1 MKRASQRTAGRVATV
16 ASHLIDGILDAAAA
30 AAVADSAQ
38 VEALRAGVSAQSAGV
53 QQSGRVPET
62 ALLWLWG
69 ALTDLAGSPRVGA
82 ELARFAGT
90 SAWGL
95 MGEAATHAASLVD
108 AFEHVARYVRLV
120 HQGVRIDI
128 DVNDRSFVVMYSRSG
143 GDAKPASGALAA
155 GMLWANAALALVPER
170 GFGVRLRPASA
181 ELACVATGDAGGV
194 IAEIFGADVKFGTAD
209 WRLVFERSAVFA
221 ISRSVPSSALTYL
234 DAYADRALSNIP
246 AIDDIVGV
254 VSGEIRY
261 RLDAGPPTMAEIANA
276 LGLSTRTLQRR
287 LAIGGRNFRAVL
299 DEVRR
304 ARAEALLAE
313 DGADLGE
320 IAYRLGYSEHSA
332 FTRAAIR
339 WFGAPPSQM
348 R

>member
-128 DVNDRSFVVMYSRSG
+128 DVM
-143 GDAKPASGALAA
+143 AMAA
-155 GMLWANAALALVPER
+155 GML
-170 GFGVRLRPASA
+170 
-181 ELACVATGDAGGV
+181 
-194 IAEIFGADVKFGTAD
+194 
-209 WRLVFERSAVFA
+209 
-221 ISRSVPSSALTYL
+221 
-234 DAYADRALSNIP
+234 
-246 AIDDIVGV
+246 
-254 VSGEIRY
+254 
-261 RLDAGPPTMAEIANA
+261 M
-276 LGLSTRTLQRR
+276 
-287 LAIGGRNFRAVL
+287 
-299 DEVRR
+299 
-304 ARAEALLAE
+304 
-313 DGADLGE
+313 
-320 IAYRLGYSEHSA
+320 
-332 FTRAAIR
+332 
-339 WFGAPPSQM
+339 
-348 R
+348 